1 MPSSCGCGCGAF
13 VAKKGLFTKGCAKRL
28 GTVCDPR
35 GVQKAANAI
44 NNPIYGP
51 IHNAARA
58 AARPALAK
66 SDAEPGLAK
75 IVRYS
80 PEYLRTV
87 VAIALRRPEIQ
98 LLWASGSRHFTYW
111 FFWTCEVAAGW
122 RATAEQLASAER
134 RESTKTMCSSS
145 NPVLMV
151 SVPAWAGNCRALL
164 HSDIHFSGSPARII
178 RVAIGLR
185 VDELAEIEREGCRLT
200 RRRTLGFA
208 GNRKDGGTCTAPK
221 EGNIHGVSVLVIDD
235 LAALGIV
242 LAQPFAP
249 AYAARALL
257 GSEPAVTPPP
267 PSTFFEPPP
276 CEASGAFVLGGSH
289 FLALRGLSSGGSSG
303 AGAGGSAGGT
313 AGGGLPPLPWVLQDA
328 GGEDDDDDDSDGV
341 GGGNGGGMQLLPPP
355 QARPMCKFGAS
366 CYRKNILHL
375 LAFDHPAAPAAD
387 AKDDASYA
395 VGGGGVGM
403 PPPPR
408 AATPPPSQQV
418 HVPGSAPR
426 SVSPELKG
434 GMKTSAKRL
443 PPPAWDEDDDDD
455 FK

>member
-1 MPSSCGCGCGAF
+1 MPAVCGCGCGAF

-44 NNPIYGP
+44 SNPINNPIN
-51 IHNAARA
+51 NAARA
-58 AARPALAK
+58 AARPALSK
-66 SDAEPGLAK
+66 SDAELYLAK
-75 IVRYS
+75 IVRYT
-80 PEYLRTV
+80 PEYLRTL

-111 FFWTCEVAAGW
+111 FFWTCEVAAGL
-122 RATAEQLASAER
+122 RATEEQLASAER
-134 RESTKTMCSSS
+134 RESTNTMRQSS
-145 NPVLMV
+145 NPLLMV
-151 SVPAWAGNCRALL
+151 TVPAWAGNCRALL
-164 HSDIHFSGSPARII
+164 SSDIHFSGSPARII

-208 GNRKDGGTCTAPK
+208 GNRKDGGTSTAPK

-289 FLALRGLSSGGSSG
+289 FLALRGLSSGGGSS
-303 AGAGGSAGGT
+303 A
-313 AGGGLPPLPWVLQDA
+313 DA
-328 GGEDDDDDDSDGV
+328 LLVDNDDERDDDERDDDDDGDG
-341 GGGNGGGMQLLPPP
+341 GGGMPPP
-355 QARPMCKFGAS
+355 PERRICRFGAG
-366 CYRKNILHL
+366 CYQTNAWHM
-375 LAFDHPAAPAAD
+375 ANFDHPAALATT
-387 AKDDASYA
+387 ASS
-395 VGGGGVGM
+395 
-403 PPPPR
+403 R
-408 AATPPPSQQV
+408 AATPVPP
-418 HVPGSAPR
+418 PRGMGPAPR
-426 SVSPELKG
+426 SPTPVG
-434 GMKTSAKRL
+434 GKSRV
-443 PPPAWDEDDDDD
+443 PPAKKPKKSIPVSDEDSDD
-455 FK
+455 